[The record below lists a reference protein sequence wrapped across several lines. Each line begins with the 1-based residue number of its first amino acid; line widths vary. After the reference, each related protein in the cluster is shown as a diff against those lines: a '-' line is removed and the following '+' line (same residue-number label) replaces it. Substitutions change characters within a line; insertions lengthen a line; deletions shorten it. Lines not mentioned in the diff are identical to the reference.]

1 MPLLSP
7 LRSRSF
13 GRPTVPG
20 PSFAGQR
27 VLVVGPAA
35 ESAALRAL
43 LRGRGARVIA
53 SSDIEMAL
61 TLVERFPI
69 DVLVVDPELATA
81 EGEPFVAAVRR
92 RGGPSA
98 HAIAIAPR
106 VC

>member
-1 MPLLSP
+1 MPPVMPLQ
-7 LRSRSF
+7 SRSW
-13 GRPTVPG
+13 GRPTAAE

-43 LRGRGARVIA
+43 LRARGARVIA
-53 SSDIEMAL
+53 SSDVEMAL
-61 TLVERFPI
+61 TLVDRFPI

-81 EGEPFVAAVRR
+81 QGEPFVAAVRR

-98 HAIAIAPR
+98 QAIAIAPR
-106 VC
+106 LH

>member
-1 MPLLSP
+1 MPP
-7 LRSRSF
+7 VMPHRPRPWGRST
-13 GRPTVPG
+13 PAQ

-43 LRGRGARVIA
+43 LRNRGARVIA
-53 SSDIEMAL
+53 SSDVEMAL

-81 EGEPFVAAVRR
+81 RGEPFVVAVRR
-92 RGGPSA
+92 GGGPSA
-98 HAIAIAPR
+98 NAIAIAPG
-106 VC
+106 VA